1 MMDSEFN
8 RKREFHNGLAQSERQ
23 ASAKAAESATDLK
36 RQDFG
41 FDLPPE
47 LIAQQPP
54 ERRGDSR
61 LLVLGGASGALED
74 RSFTDLPSL
83 LHPDDL
89 LVFND
94 TRVIPARVRGRKS
107 SGGRIELL
115 VERLLDAHRALVHLR
130 ASKPPKPGSVLVLEG
145 GCPVTVLDRHEDLF
159 EIRAESEQ
167 PLLALLERYGQ
178 TPLPPYIARPPTE
191 TDRERYQTV
200 YAQRLGA
207 VAAPTAGLH
216 FDEPLMQAIA
226 AKGVETAF
234 VTLHVGAGTF
244 QPVRVERLEDHHM
257 HTEWLEVGQDVV
269 DAVAACRARG
279 GRVIA
284 VGTTSVRSLESA
296 ARDGVLKPF
305 SGDTDIFIFPGRPF
319 HVVDALVTNFH
330 LPEST
335 LLMLVSAFAG
345 YPETMA
351 AYKAAVEHGYRFF
364 SYGDAMFITRNPAP
378 TAPAPA
384 PEDQA

>member
-1 MMDSEFN
+1 MRVVD
-8 RKREFHNGLAQSERQ
+8 FH
-23 ASAKAAESATDLK
+23 
-36 RQDFG
+36 
-41 FDLPPE
+41 FDLPE
-47 LIAQQPP
+47 SLIARHPLP
-54 ERRGDSR
+54 ERRASR
-61 LLVLGGASGALED
+61 LLVLDGPTGALEH
-74 RSFTDLPSL
+74 RRFG
-83 LHPDDL
+83 DL
-89 LVFND
+89 LEYLEPGDLMVFNN
-94 TRVIPARVRGRKS
+94 TRVIPARLFGQKA
-107 SGGRIELL
+107 SGGKLEIL
-115 VERLLDAHRALVHLR
+115 VERVLDSERVLAHVRS
-130 ASKPPKPGSVLVLEG
+130 SKSPKPGSKIFVEG
-145 GCPVTVLDRHEDLF
+145 GGEAEMLARHDALF
-159 EIRAESEQ
+159 ELRFSE
-167 PLLALLERYGQ
+167 PVLSLLERSGHM
-178 TPLPPYIARPPTE
+178 PLPPYIDRPDE
-191 TDRERYQTV
+191 AADRERYQTV
-200 YAQRLGA
+200 YAQRAGA

-216 FDEPLMQAIA
+216 FDEALLEAIR

-244 QPVRVERLEDHHM
+244 QPVRVERIEDHHM
-257 HTEWLEVGQDVV
+257 HREWLEVGQDVA

-305 SGDTDIFIFPGRPF
+305 SGDTDIFIYPGRPF

-351 AYKAAVEHGYRFF
+351 AYAVAVEQGYRFF

-378 TAPAPA
+378 RG
-384 PEDQA
+384 PEEHA

>member
-1 MMDSEFN
+1 
-8 RKREFHNGLAQSERQ
+8 
-23 ASAKAAESATDLK
+23 
-36 RQDFG
+36 
-41 FDLPPE
+41 
-47 LIAQQPP
+47 
-54 ERRGDSR
+54 
-61 LLVLGGASGALED
+61 
-74 RSFTDLPSL
+74 
-83 LHPDDL
+83 
-89 LVFND
+89 
-94 TRVIPARVRGRKS
+94 
-107 SGGRIELL
+107 
-115 VERLLDAHRALVHLR
+115 
-130 ASKPPKPGSVLVLEG
+130 
-145 GCPVTVLDRHEDLF
+145 
-159 EIRAESEQ
+159 
-167 PLLALLERYGQ
+167 
-178 TPLPPYIARPPTE
+178 
-191 TDRERYQTV
+191 V
-200 YAQRLGA
+200 YAEKLGA

-216 FDEPLMQAIA
+216 FDQSLMEAIA

-244 QPVRVERLEDHHM
+244 QPVRVEKLEDHHM

-351 AYKAAVEHGYRFF
+351 AYKAAVDNGYRFF

-378 TAPAPA
+378 TAPEQSG
-384 PEDQA
+384 PEETE